1 MTISSED
8 RKAGPYDGNGVA
20 TLFPFAFKVIAAT
33 YVEVYFTSPEG
44 VEQILT
50 FGDDYSVTL
59 NPDQEVSPG
68 GEVQTFIPLALNAK
82 LTITSNVPN
91 LQPLALTNQGGFFPG
106 VINAA
111 FDRVVILIQQLASR
125 IGRTL
130 RAPITDPEGLSMVLP
145 GAADRANAILAFD
158 ATGKPVAYPLSGVPG
173 GGGGGGTATI
183 IVELKTATA
192 GQTVFNLTNAYTPG
206 NNSLSVFVNGLRATR
221 GVDFTETNATRVT
234 FLEALEADDRVT
246 FVIGVAAPGGGGSGS
261 GDMLKSVYDTN
272 NSGVVDAAESVPWS
286 GVGSK
291 PSTFPP
297 SSHSH
302 VMSDIDSLVAT
313 LDAMVTAI
321 NGKQAELVSGTNIKT
336 INGASLLGSGNIS
349 IAGSGVTDHGAL
361 SGLEDDDHTQYF
373 NQSRGDARYSQTGHT
388 HAIANVTGLQAALD
402 AKAATTTPTITG
414 LREVKV
420 AVAAAAIDMATGN
433 LFSKTISGAITFTVS
448 NVPATGTLAS
458 FMLDLTNGGSATI
471 TWWSGM
477 KWAGGSAPAL
487 TAAGRDVLGF
497 YTHDGG
503 TTWTGMLLAKDAK

>member
-192 GQTVFNLTNAYTPG
+192 GQT
-206 NNSLSVFVNGLRATR
+206 
-221 GVDFTETNATRVT
+221 
-234 FLEALEADDRVT
+234 
-246 FVIGVAAPGGGGSGS
+246 
-261 GDMLKSVYDTN
+261 
-272 NSGVVDAAESVPWS
+272 
-286 GVGSK
+286 
-291 PSTFPP
+291 
-297 SSHSH
+297 
-302 VMSDIDSLVAT
+302 
-313 LDAMVTAI
+313 
-321 NGKQAELVSGTNIKT
+321 
-336 INGASLLGSGNIS
+336 
-349 IAGSGVTDHGAL
+349 
-361 SGLEDDDHTQYF
+361 
-373 NQSRGDARYSQTGHT
+373 
-388 HAIANVTGLQAALD
+388 
-402 AKAATTTPTITG
+402 
-414 LREVKV
+414 
-420 AVAAAAIDMATGN
+420 
-433 LFSKTISGAITFTVS
+433 
-448 NVPATGTLAS
+448 
-458 FMLDLTNGGSATI
+458 
-471 TWWSGM
+471 
-477 KWAGGSAPAL
+477 
-487 TAAGRDVLGF
+487 
-497 YTHDGG
+497 
-503 TTWTGMLLAKDAK
+503 

>member
-20 TLFPFAFKVIAAT
+20 TLFPFAFKVIAAA

-44 VEQILT
+44 AEQILT

-68 GEVQTFIPLALNAK
+68 GEVQTFTPLAVGAK

-106 VINAA
+106 VITAA

-130 RAPITDPEGLSMVLP
+130 RAPITDPDGLSMVLP
-145 GAADRANAILAFD
+145 GVADRANAILAFD

-173 GGGGGGTATI
+173 GGGSGGTATI

-206 NNSLSVFVNGLRATR
+206 NNSLSVFVNGLRVGR
-221 GVDFTETNATRVT
+221 GVDFTETTATRVT
-234 FLEALEADDRVT
+234 FLEGLELDDRVT
-246 FVIGVAAPGGGGSGS
+246 FVIGIAAPGGGGESGS

-272 NSGVVDAAESVPWS
+272 NSGVVDAAEAVPWS

-297 SSHSH
+297 SAHGH
-302 VMSDIDSLVAT
+302 GISDIDTLAAT
-313 LDAMVTAI
+313 LDAMVLAI
-321 NGKQAELVSGTNIKT
+321 NGKQAQLVSGDNIKT
-336 INGASLLGSGNIS
+336 INGTSLMGPGNIA

-373 NQSRGDARYSQTGHT
+373 NQTRGDARYAQK
-388 HAIANVTGLQAALD
+388 V
-402 AKAATTTPTITG
+402 TPTITG
-414 LREVKV
+414 LREVKA
-420 AVAAAAIDMATGN
+420 AVAAAAIDLATGN

-477 KWAGGSAPAL
+477 KWAGGTAPTL